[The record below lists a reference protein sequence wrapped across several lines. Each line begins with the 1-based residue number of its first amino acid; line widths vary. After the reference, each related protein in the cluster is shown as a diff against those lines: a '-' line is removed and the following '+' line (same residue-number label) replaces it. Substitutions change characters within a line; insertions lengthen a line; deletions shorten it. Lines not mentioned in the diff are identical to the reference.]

1 MFLHGNSKIDSDG
14 QLVIAG
20 IRATDLVEEYGTPL
34 IVYDEELIRDRMRA
48 YMRPFEASGLAHA
61 VAYASKAFS
70 SIAVCRIAAEEG
82 LWIDVVSAGELH
94 TALAAGI
101 DPAHIV
107 MHGNNKTEEEL
118 LYGLRAGIA
127 YFVVD
132 NFYELDLLNE
142 LALAERR
149 EVDILLRISP
159 GVDAHTHEFIT
170 TGKQDSKFGFDLFS
184 GQVEQAVAA
193 AQQKRAMRLRGLH
206 SHIGSQIFDVEGFR
220 VAAERMAETYA
231 QLRDQDG
238 IDLSVLNLG
247 GGLGIRY
254 TREDMVPPIETM
266 VASIIDT
273 VRSSFAA
280 RGMNVPILMLEP
292 GRSVIA
298 EAGTTLYRVGS
309 RKDIPGVRTYVAV
322 DGGMTDNPRLALYN
336 AKYEASIANRMTEPD
351 AETVSIAGK
360 CCESGDM
367 LVWDVPLPKA
377 RAGDILA
384 VYCTGAY
391 NYSMASNYNRLPR
404 PAVVFVKD
412 GVARLAVRRETWDD
426 LVRLDVAD

>member
-1 MFLHGNSKIDSDG
+1 MFLQGNSKIDPDG
-14 QLVIAG
+14 QLIIAG
-20 IRATDLVEEYGTPL
+20 CRATDLAEQFGTPL
-34 IVYDEELIRDRMRA
+34 IVYDEDLIRDRMRA
-48 YMRPFEASGLAHA
+48 YKGPFVASGLSYA
-61 VAYASKAFS
+61 VTYASKAFS
-70 SIAVCRIAAEEG
+70 SIAVCRIAGEEG

-94 TALAAGI
+94 TALAAGV
-101 DPAHIV
+101 DPANIL
-107 MHGNNKTEEEL
+107 MHGNNKTREEI

-132 NFYELDLLNE
+132 NFYEIDLLNE

-149 EVDILLRISP
+149 EVDILLRVSP

-184 GQVEQAVAA
+184 GQVMRAVAEVQDKPA
-193 AQQKRAMRLRGLH
+193 LHLRGLH

-220 VAAERMAETYA
+220 VAAERMAETYVH
-231 QLRDQDG
+231 LRDEANVG
-238 IDLSVLNLG
+238 LSVLNLG

-266 VASIIDT
+266 VAAIIDT
-273 VRSSFAA
+273 VRTSFAA
-280 RGMNVPILMLEP
+280 RGMDVPTLVLEP

-309 RKDIPGVRTYVAV
+309 RKDIPGVRTYIAV
-322 DGGMTDNPRLALYN
+322 DGGMTDNPRVALYG
-336 AKYEASIANRMTEPD
+336 AKYEASIANRMTEPE
-351 AETVSIAGK
+351 AKIVSIAGK

-367 LVWDVPLPKA
+367 LIWDVALPEV
-377 RAGDILA
+377 RADDILA

-404 PAVVFVKD
+404 PAVVLVKD
-412 GVARLAVRRETWDD
+412 GAARLAVRRETLDD
-426 LVRLDVAD
+426 LIRLDVAD